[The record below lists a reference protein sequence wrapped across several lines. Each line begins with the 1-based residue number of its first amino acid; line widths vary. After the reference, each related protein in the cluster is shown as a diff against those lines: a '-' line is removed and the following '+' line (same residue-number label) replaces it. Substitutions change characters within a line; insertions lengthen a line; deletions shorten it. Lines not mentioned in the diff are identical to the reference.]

1 VKIVTWINANDE
13 YTVDIELV
21 EFDHLI
27 TKQKVEENDDV
38 KDIVNK
44 NSKAQ
49 YSAIGE
55 GIMRHLNKGDII
67 QIERRGYFFVD

>member
-1 VKIVTWINANDE
+1 
-13 YTVDIELV
+13 
-21 EFDHLI
+21 
-27 TKQKVEENDDV
+27 V

-49 YSAIGE
+49 YSTIGE
-55 GIMRHLNKGDII
+55 GIMRHLKKGDMI